1 MDSNEVKK
9 RDLFLI
15 KSTLK
20 GNNDSFAKLMTYYKQ
35 RVLVFGKSFFHNE
48 TDAEDF
54 VQDVFIKVFINLKSF
69 KGNSL
74 FSTWLMKIAYTTAI
88 NSANRR
94 KEYLPIIENFE
105 IPAKDFSPEESQI
118 RNITQIAIRE
128 AIQDLPEKYSICIDM
143 FFSYDIPYQNI
154 SEITGFPINT
164 IKSHIFRAKK
174 ILKQKLE
181 EYYEK

>member
-9 RDLFLI
+9 RDLYLI

-69 KGNSL
+69 KGNFSL
-74 FSTWLMKIAYTTAI
+74 FSLKETITLSTLGSGTNCFLETK
-88 NSANRR
+88 NS
-94 KEYLPIIENFE
+94 
-105 IPAKDFSPEESQI
+105 
-118 RNITQIAIRE
+118 
-128 AIQDLPEKYSICIDM
+128 
-143 FFSYDIPYQNI
+143 FF
-154 SEITGFPINT
+154 T
-164 IKSHIFRAKK
+164 
-174 ILKQKLE
+174 L
-181 EYYEK
+181 